1 MAVAVGLSLAGDLAV
16 VVAQPERG
24 RVAPTVLWEPAVA
37 LADVAAPVEAA
48 TKAQPPPM
56 ISKRQQEPR
65 LWPRQTKKDG
75 VSERC

>member
-1 MAVAVGLSLAGDLAV
+1 MAVAVGRSLAGDFAV

-24 RVAPTVLWEPAVA
+24 GVAPAVLWEPAVVI
-37 LADVAAPVEAA
+37 ADVAAPVEAA